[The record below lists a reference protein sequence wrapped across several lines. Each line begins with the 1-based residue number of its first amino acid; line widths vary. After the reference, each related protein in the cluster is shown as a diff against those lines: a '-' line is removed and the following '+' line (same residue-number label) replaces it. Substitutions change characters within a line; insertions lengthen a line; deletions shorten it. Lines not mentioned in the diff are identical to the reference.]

1 MTEEHT
7 AQSNGPFG
15 PPPAARRQH
24 SVAKFVLVKV
34 PHVIC
39 GALLLAAIAINIA
52 NVVGRYVFSHPVDWA
67 EEVLIYM
74 IVWAVF
80 ISLGSITY
88 QGLHL
93 RMDLLVMSVRG
104 WLRTFLGG
112 LTAILMIACS
122 LFMLIQTSRI
132 LLLYLG
138 NGETSMGAKIPLIY
152 PHTALLIGF
161 AGLAA
166 AAIIRW
172 RCYLA
177 GKFD

>member
-1 MTEEHT
+1 
-7 AQSNGPFG
+7 
-15 PPPAARRQH
+15 
-24 SVAKFVLVKV
+24 LVKI

-39 GALLLAAIAINIA
+39 GVLLLVAIAINIS

-67 EEVLIYM
+67 EEVLIYV

-88 QGLHL
+88 QGIHL
-93 RMDLLVMSVRG
+93 RMDLLVLSMKG
-104 WLRTFLGG
+104 WLQILLGG
-112 LTAILMIACS
+112 LTAILMVACS
-122 LFMLIQTSRI
+122 IFMLIQTSRI

-138 NGETSMGAKIPLIY
+138 NGETSMGAKIPLVY
-152 PHTALLIGF
+152 PHTALLVGF

-166 AAIIRW
+166 AAIIRF
-172 RCYLA
+172 RCYLT